1 MPHAIEMKD
10 GKLLTPF
17 GIRDLLEAV
26 SDYAG
31 EELAREIEEY
41 IDTNVADIDDYEKE
55 FDRLEQENER
65 LADHYRGPERHPGR
79 GGCFGHTPARHSAE
93 PYPDAGSGQ
102 DHPPDDPSRAV
113 RELRTTKHGAL
124 VIRTR
129 AYKPAHKYAP

>member
-65 LADHYRGPERHPGR
+65 LADHYRGVLNDIRE
-79 GGCFGHTPARHSAE
+79 E
-93 PYPDAGSGQ
+93 VDALDTLLHDTRLNRTRMQ
-102 DHPPDDPSRAV
+102 EAV
-113 RELRTTKHGAL
+113 KIIRQMIHREL
-124 VIRTR
+124 
-129 AYKPAHKYAP
+129 

>member
-65 LADHYRGPERHPGR
+65 LADHYRGVLNDIRE
-79 GGCFGHTPARHSAE
+79 E
-93 PYPDAGSGQ
+93 VDALNTLLHDTRLNRTRMQG
-102 DHPPDDPSRAV
+102 AV
-113 RELRTTKHGAL
+113 KIIRQMIHREL
-124 VIRTR
+124 
-129 AYKPAHKYAP
+129 

>member
-41 IDTNVADIDDYEKE
+41 IDTNVADIDDYEKD

-65 LADHYRGPERHPGR
+65 LADHYRGVLNDIRE
-79 GGCFGHTPARHSAE
+79 E
-93 PYPDAGSGQ
+93 VDALDTLLHDTRLNRTRMQG
-102 DHPPDDPSRAV
+102 AV
-113 RELRTTKHGAL
+113 KIIRQMIHREL
-124 VIRTR
+124 
-129 AYKPAHKYAP
+129 

>member
-55 FDRLEQENER
+55 VDRLEQENER
-65 LADHYRGPERHPGR
+65 LADHYRGVLNDIRE
-79 GGCFGHTPARHSAE
+79 E
-93 PYPDAGSGQ
+93 VDALDTLLHDTRLNRTRMQG
-102 DHPPDDPSRAV
+102 AV
-113 RELRTTKHGAL
+113 KIIRQMIHREL
-124 VIRTR
+124 
-129 AYKPAHKYAP
+129 

>member
-65 LADHYRGPERHPGR
+65 LADHYRGVLNDIRE
-79 GGCFGHTPARHSAE
+79 E
-93 PYPDAGSGQ
+93 VDALDTLLHDTRLNRTRMQG
-102 DHPPDDPSRAV
+102 AV
-113 RELRTTKHGAL
+113 KIILQMIHREL
-124 VIRTR
+124 
-129 AYKPAHKYAP
+129 